1 MAIALRTSQLVLRPW
16 RDEDIADFAEMS
28 ADPVVMEYLLP
39 LSERGLSAD
48 TWVARKRAHWEEHGF
63 GQWVVELPGEASF
76 IGVVGLETVSYDAH
90 FTPAVEVAWR
100 LVRAYWG
107 RGYATEAAKAAL
119 DYGFGEV
126 GLGEIVALTVPANQ
140 RSRRVMERL
149 GMTRSPQHDFDH
161 PRLPEGPLR
170 RHVLYRLRN
179 PNGGADLLSGR
190 RG

>member
-1 MAIALRTSQLVLRPW
+1 M
-16 RDEDIADFAEMS
+16 
-28 ADPVVMEYLLP
+28 
-39 LSERGLSAD
+39 
-48 TWVARKRAHWEEHGF
+48 ARKRAHWEEHGF
-63 GQWVVELPGEASF
+63 GQWVELPGEASF

-149 GMTRSPQHDFDH
+149 GMTRSPVDDFDH

-179 PNGGADLLSGR
+179 PNGGADWLSGR
-190 RG
+190 LG